1 MTSTGGGGGRDGKRG
16 EWSGGKIPVVTA
28 LALALERSPT
38 TTPQA
43 TEQVRE
49 EGVWE
54 GGRGERSGGE
64 IQHRKGREQ

>member
-49 EGVWE
+49 EGICTLSV
-54 GGRGERSGGE
+54 
-64 IQHRKGREQ
+64 

>member
-1 MTSTGGGGGRDGKRG
+1 MERDER
-16 EWSGGKIPVVTA
+16 SGGEIPVVTA

-38 TTPQA
+38 TTPQT

-49 EGVWE
+49 ESVWE
-54 GGRGERSGGE
+54 GGRGEGSGGE